1 VRDLL
6 ALPLGSVTDAA
17 FDKAEAILDGVKRQL
32 YQHRHNNGN
41 SNSNS
46 NNISNNNSNGMHHSE
61 REVGTS
67 DASTS
72 TIVSTTT
79 SRRSS
84 TTTNSSTI
92 DVDAVNASLNLL
104 ERLVRE
110 MSMAA
115 AAAGSPSN
123 AFAAINE
130 QQNDTLSSN
139 ATNNINN
146 INIHRAKRICT
157 PRYFNPL
164 FNAWKE
170 TALLQQQQQHT
181 NTNSNGGSVAAAQQL
196 LSAKDL
202 VKKLQTMSTLLPE
215 FRYNIATISMI
226 MHVVIKTH
234 PNVEKAPL
242 VAERL
247 LDFVWSES
255 ALTANADLAPNSLT
269 YGLILTAWA
278 ESGLPQAAQR
288 MHALVDEMHHA
299 RHIPPNI
306 VTYNILLRYW
316 ANKRNVE
323 RMHQVLDMVQRDG
336 LEPGVLSLAQAL
348 FCYAKVGQTADAA
361 AILDCML
368 QLRGVVPVVP
378 TAATTTSTNDIE
390 FDDKAVAESVQNLM
404 IAYREAV
411 VSAASSNEKKTQAV
425 ADAEALVAKIQQ
437 MDAIGP
443 GSFGTNH
450 RTNHYVTI
458 ILECCAVRSL
468 ARILARS
475 RMIHSVCAPANFS
488 RYRFYFMSSS
498 SLSFECASRMFYRES
513 GEYAHGHLRS
523 IGQTR

>member
-6 ALPLGSVTDAA
+6 ALPLGSFTDAA
-17 FDKAEAILDGVKRQL
+17 FDKAEAILDGVKRQQ
-32 YQHRHNNGN
+32 YQHQPRHVTSNINN
-41 SNSNS
+41 
-46 NNISNNNSNGMHHSE
+46 NNNSMHHSE
-61 REVGTS
+61 SEVGTS
-67 DASTS
+67 DASPIVTS
-72 TIVSTTT
+72 
-79 SRRSS
+79 SRR
-84 TTTNSSTI
+84 NSSTI
-92 DVDAVNASLNLL
+92 DVATVNASLNLL

-115 AAAGSPSN
+115 AAEGSPST
-123 AFAAINE
+123 
-130 QQNDTLSSN
+130 D
-139 ATNNINN
+139 
-146 INIHRAKRICT
+146 NIHRAKRICT

-170 TALLQQQQQHT
+170 TALLLQQQHHT
-181 NTNSNGGSVAAAQQL
+181 TTSNGGSAAAAKQL
-196 LSAKDL
+196 LSARDL

-215 FRYNIATISMI
+215 FCYNIATISMI

-255 ALTANADLAPNSLT
+255 ALTDNADLAPNSLT

-278 ESGLPQAAQR
+278 ESGLPEAAQR
-288 MHALVDEMHHA
+288 MHVLVDDMHHA

-323 RMHQVLDMVQRDG
+323 RMQQVLDMVQRDG

-361 AILDCML
+361 AILDRML
-368 QLRGVVPVVP
+368 QLRGGVRS
-378 TAATTTSTNDIE
+378 TLTTTNDE

-411 VSAASSNEKKTQAV
+411 VSASSSNEKKKQAV
-425 ADAEALVAKIQQ
+425 ADAEALVAKMQQ
-437 MDAIGP
+437 LDAIGA
-443 GSFGTNH
+443 GSFGTNESLCYNS
-450 RTNHYVTI
+450 R
-458 ILECCAVRSL
+458 VRSL
-468 ARILARS
+468 AHA
-475 RMIHSVCAPANFS
+475 
-488 RYRFYFMSSS
+488 
-498 SLSFECASRMFYRES
+498 
-513 GEYAHGHLRS
+513 
-523 IGQTR
+523 